1 MKRFPF
7 QCVASGKRGGATL
20 GMAGCHAA
28 RTGRAGVALPATR
41 SVEAMLPRT
50 GKCCA
55 ARNGRYY
62 IARNEKCCAARNGR
76 YYIARNE
83 KCYAAG
89 SGAPVGNIPESNS
102 AIAIAR
108 LLYCQIS
115 RIARTAAC

>member
-62 IARNEKCCAARNGR
+62 IARNEKC
-76 YYIARNE
+76 
-83 KCYAAG
+83 YAAG